1 MQADCAAKISCGC
14 KHSVNS
20 PVKGAGQKAEGLPP
34 ADLYVILTNDISN
47 RSEAHISSQAKHKK
61 ESRKQ
66 LAVRI
71 VSLALAV
78 LMVLSV
84 ILAYVWQW

>member
-1 MQADCAAKISCGC
+1 MASQSKQKKI
-14 KHSVNS
+14 
-20 PVKGAGQKAEGLPP
+20 A
-34 ADLYVILTNDISN
+34 
-47 RSEAHISSQAKHKK
+47 
-61 ESRKQ
+61 RKQ

-71 VSLALAV
+71 VSFSLAV

>member
-1 MQADCAAKISCGC
+1 M
-14 KHSVNS
+14 
-20 PVKGAGQKAEGLPP
+20 
-34 ADLYVILTNDISN
+34 
-47 RSEAHISSQAKHKK
+47 SSQAKHKK

-71 VSLALAV
+71 VSLGLAV